1 MNGIGAKMAQ
11 RAYMD
16 ISFDTNGSLRWIVF
30 TKELLVKCSRILN
43 DDMIDDNEPKVYPKR
58 GNIENPKFQYR
69 DLGLE

>member
-30 TKELLVKCSRILN
+30 TKELLV
-43 DDMIDDNEPKVYPKR
+43 YPKR